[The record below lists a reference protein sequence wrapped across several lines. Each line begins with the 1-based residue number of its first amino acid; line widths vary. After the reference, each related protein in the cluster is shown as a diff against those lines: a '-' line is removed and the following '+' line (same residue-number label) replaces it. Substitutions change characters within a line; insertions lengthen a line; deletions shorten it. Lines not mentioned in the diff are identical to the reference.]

1 MAITA
6 SSGKVRRVHPKKFAL
21 WTAMV
26 SILMLFSAMTSAYIV
41 RKAAGDWLDFE
52 IAKEFFYSTGL
63 IVASS
68 VILHVAYKAFVQ
80 KNYPL
85 YQGLIT
91 VGFLMGIG
99 FVVLQYQGWLSTNA
113 EGIYI
118 YSNQSSS
125 FFVLLV
131 GVHALHVMGGVTA
144 LMISWIYAIK
154 PSTKAWSERGQLR
167 LELTLTYWHFV
178 DVLWIYVLL
187 FLYFQ

>member
-1 MAITA
+1 
-6 SSGKVRRVHPKKFAL
+6 
-21 WTAMV
+21 MV

-52 IAKEFFYSTGL
+52 IASEFFYSTGL
-63 IVASS
+63 ILVSS
-68 VILHVAYKAFVQ
+68 VVLHIAYKAFVQ
-80 KNYPL
+80 RNYLL
-85 YQGLIT
+85 YQGLMT

-144 LMISWIYAIK
+144 LMISWIYALK
-154 PSTKAWSERGQLR
+154 PSTRAWSERGQLR

-178 DVLWIYVLL
+178 DVLWVYVLL